1 MNAKIANERRQKE
14 RSKFEAH
21 LNLYIHYLCK
31 QDSNTA
37 ELEEAIGLA
46 FVNYKNIPTVSSDV
60 FIAEQDEFD
69 SEEFEDSDGEP
80 KYGSSRP
87 VSQSIIHLENMED

>member
-1 MNAKIANERRQKE
+1 M
-14 RSKFEAH
+14 
-21 LNLYIHYLCK
+21 
-31 QDSNTA
+31 
-37 ELEEAIGLA
+37 
-46 FVNYKNIPTVSSDV
+46 SSDV